1 MDTMRD
7 RFVATTTA
15 LLDEN
20 PRVTVVLADISAS
33 AFAGAGAARRHPN
46 RVINVGIR
54 EQLVIGVAGGL
65 ALEGMRPVVH
75 SYAPFLVQRPFEQV
89 KLDLGH
95 QDVGAVLVS
104 IGASYDAVEEGRTH
118 QAPEDVA
125 LLDTLPGWSI
135 HVPGHPDEVET
146 LLRRAAV
153 SDDRSYLRLS
163 EATNTAARPVG
174 SGQFDVVRRGSR
186 GTVVAVGPMLDRT
199 VAAVEGLDVTVL
211 YAVTVRP
218 FDAATL
224 VETLGEPNVVLVEP
238 YLAGTSAA
246 AAVEA
251 LRHVPHRLLAL
262 GVPRTESRRYGTAAD
277 HDRAHGL
284 DAPGL
289 RRSITGFLPPVRTRQ
304 PA

>member
-7 RFVATTTA
+7 RFVATSTA
-15 LLDEN
+15 LLDED
-20 PRVTVVLADISAS
+20 PRVAVVLADISAS

-54 EQLVIGVAGGL
+54 EQLMIGVAGGL

-75 SYAPFLVQRPFEQV
+75 SYTPFLIQRPFEQV

-153 SDDRSYLRLS
+153 SDDRSCLRLS

-224 VETLGEPNVVLVEP
+224 VETLAEPNVVLVEP
-238 YLAGTSAA
+238 YLAGTSATAGRGAPARPAPVAGPRRA
-246 AAVEA
+246 AHRVAPV
-251 LRHVPHRLLAL
+251 RHR
-262 GVPRTESRRYGTAAD
+262 GGPRPRPWPGRPRPAPAD
-277 HDRAHGL
+277 HGISAN
-284 DAPGL
+284 
-289 RRSITGFLPPVRTRQ
+289 RSTRQ